1 MLDYTKISFNELD
14 SDKPLQAFYNY
25 DLKGNEVDSFL
36 EEYATAEE
44 VPEGVSVQKVELC
57 LTIYAQH
64 DFKLEACCTDANNEQ
79 YWVELNKQF
88 TDADEFIQKIP
99 SYRKSEELREIQ
111 ERKKNKLATEIVELF
126 EDLLDRKGIE
136 IPCDDE
142 NEQKGRHDGKNTA
155 KLYGM
160 EYYNLVSGIQ
170 NLL

>member
-1 MLDYTKISFNELD
+1 MTK
-14 SDKPLQAFYNY
+14 
-25 DLKGNEVDSFL
+25 
-36 EEYATAEE
+36 
-44 VPEGVSVQKVELC
+44 
-57 LTIYAQH
+57 
-64 DFKLEACCTDANNEQ
+64 
-79 YWVELNKQF
+79 
-88 TDADEFIQKIP
+88 
-99 SYRKSEELREIQ
+99 ELREIQNLTDEEIQ